1 MILKNGTVFL
11 EDKLQKLD
19 IRIENG
25 TIVELSTNIVGE
37 EDVIDCSETI
47 ISPAFVDLH
56 AHLRIG
62 QEYKEDPEITIKKAI
77 RGGYCAINVMPNTLP
92 PVNSAPMVEYVRR
105 IKRPEGFLVMATG
118 AITNN
123 GLLTEI
129 ENMAEAGAVA
139 ISDDGNWT
147 ENSFIFYQALKY
159 AKRHNLLVIDHAQ
172 DTVLFK
178 SARIYEGQ
186 VSFQTG
192 LKGFPKAAEA
202 HAIYRDGTLNLAVG
216 ARLHITHLSTVMGL
230 DTISFLRHLG
240 SHVTTDVTPHHLLF
254 DDSAYLDYDTKVKA
268 NPPFGDDRDRK
279 ALIHALRSGE
289 ITAIAT
295 DHAPHSEPEK
305 DQEWEDAPYGIASI
319 DSAFE
324 ALYEGLVKTDLIPLE
339 VLLSALSTKPAQI
352 LGLEHGIKVGNRAH
366 FALIKENEP
375 HVIASSMG
383 AKNNPYVGKESSAKI
398 AAVILNGT
406 VVHSNDQ

>member
-1 MILKNGTVFL
+1 MILKNGIVFL

-25 TIVELSTNIVGE
+25 TIVELSTNMVGE
-37 EDVIDCSETI
+37 ENVIDCSEMI

-56 AHLRIG
+56 THLRIG

-77 RGGYCAINVMPNTLP
+77 KGGYCAINVMPNTLP
-92 PVNSAPMVEYVRR
+92 PVNSAPMVEYVRK
-105 IKRPEGFLVMATG
+105 ITRPEGFLVMATG

-123 GLLTEI
+123 GLLAEI

-172 DTVLFK
+172 DMVLFK
-178 SARIYEGQ
+178 SGRIYEGQ

-202 HAIYRDGTLNLAVG
+202 HAIYRDGTLNLTVG

-240 SHVTTDVTPHHLLF
+240 SRVTTDVTPHHLLF

-324 ALYEGLVKTDLIPLE
+324 ALYEGLVKTNLIPLE

-352 LGLEHGIKVGNRAH
+352 LGLEHGIQVGNSAH
-366 FALIKENEP
+366 LALIKENVP

-406 VVHSNDQ
+406 VVYRNDQ